1 MVNKKGLRRPSERKV
16 RHLRVR
22 KRVNGT
28 PERLRLNVFRSSA
41 HIYAQ
46 VIDDTRGITVAAASS
61 IDTDL
66 REQLNGRPKMD
77 KSTAVGK
84 LVAERADQGG
94 RRGGARGW
102 PRFLVGSPA
111 RSSGVIASI
120 TTDYRRRMERAN
132 AGPQASHHQSE

>member
-1 MVNKKGLRRPSERKV
+1 MVQKKGVRRLSERKI

-22 KRVNGT
+22 KKVSGT

-46 VIDDTRGITVAAASS
+46 IIDDTKGVTVAAASS

-66 REQLNGRPKMD
+66 RADLAGQPKLA

-84 LVAERADQGG
+84 LVAKRALEKGVTRVVFD
-94 RRGGARGW
+94 RGGYRYHGRIKAVADGAREGGLD
-102 PRFLVGSPA
+102 F
-111 RSSGVIASI
+111 
-120 TTDYRRRMERAN
+120 
-132 AGPQASHHQSE
+132 